1 MNDERNNNA
10 QDDDGQNEA
19 TDRRLIEAARRLETD
34 IAPDRDLWPGVEAA
48 IRAPRQ
54 KRRYPAMFAQAAAVV
69 LLVGASSGLTYLM
82 MKDDTRPV
90 TVVAPELLFDQVA
103 FGDGYSLG
111 PGFRDARG
119 SVASNLEQE
128 LERLPAKDRAEV
140 EQNLALIRTAIA
152 EINAALEED
161 PDNALLQELLLKTY
175 REELNVMRQ
184 VRGLTRDVMSR
195 NDI

>member
-1 MNDERNNNA
+1 MNDRPHEETDER
-10 QDDDGQNEA
+10 
-19 TDRRLIEAARRLETD
+19 LMEAARGLQTR
-34 IAPDRDLWPGVEAA
+34 IAPERDLWPGIEAA
-48 IRAPRQ
+48 IRETGE
-54 KRRYPAMFAQAAAVV
+54 KRRYPAMFAQAAAVI

-82 MKDDTRPV
+82 TKDAARPV

-111 PGFRDARG
+111 PGFQDARG
-119 SVASNLEQE
+119 SVASNLDQE
-128 LERLPAKDRAEV
+128 LERLSAEDRAEV
-140 EQNLALIRTAIA
+140 EKNLALIRTAIA
-152 EINAALEED
+152 EINAALEKD
-161 PDNALLQELLLKTY
+161 PHNALLQELLLKTY

>member
-1 MNDERNNNA
+1 MDMNEEQHNEM
-10 QDDDGQNEA
+10 DG
-19 TDRRLIEAARRLETD
+19 RLIAAARRLQTD
-34 IAPDRDLWPGVEAA
+34 IAPDRDLWPGIEAA
-48 IRAPRQ
+48 IGENRQ

-82 MKDDTRPV
+82 MKDDARSL
-90 TVVAPELLFDQVA
+90 TVVAPDLVFDQVA
-103 FGDGYSLG
+103 FGDSYSLG

-128 LERLPAKDRAEV
+128 LERLSAEDRAEV
-140 EQNLALIRTAIA
+140 EKNLALIRTAIA
-152 EINAALEED
+152 EINAALEKD